1 MSNDPWYSLAVTPIE
16 ALWVVVSTIGI
27 YAVFFLLIRGFGQR
41 SLASWS
47 TLDKAIVIALGGVVG
62 RVILGYT
69 PTLAAG
75 IIGLITLF
83 TMMRLEEYLRRTK
96 RGVYLSSKPVLLM
109 AGEEILAD
117 NLKKARIQ
125 NDELYFKLRQAG
137 IHNFS
142 EVSIVLLEPT
152 GDVSVM
158 RRGVPV
164 ERELLRRVAD
174 RERIPSEL
182 LLPER
187 DGRQST

>member
-1 MSNDPWYSLAVTPIE
+1 MSNDPWYSLGITPVE
-16 ALWVVVSTIGI
+16 ALWVVVSAIGI
-27 YAVFFLLIRGFGQR
+27 YAVFFLLIRSFGQR

-75 IIGLITLF
+75 IIGLLTLF

-96 RGVYLSSKPVLLM
+96 RGVYLSSRPVLLM
-109 AGEEILAD
+109 AGREILAD
-117 NLKKARIQ
+117 NLRRARIQ

-142 EVSIVLLEPT
+142 EVSLVLLEPT
-152 GDVSVM
+152 GDVSVL

-164 ERELLRRVAD
+164 EPELLRRVAD
-174 RERIPSEL
+174 KDRIPREL
-182 LLPER
+182 LLPE
-187 DGRQST
+187 DGS

>member
-1 MSNDPWYSLAVTPIE
+1 MSNNPWYSLGITPVE
-16 ALWVVVSTIGI
+16 ALWVVVSAFGI
-27 YAVFFLLIRGFGQR
+27 YLAFFLLIRGFGQR
-41 SLASWS
+41 ALASWS
-47 TLDKAIVIALGGVVG
+47 TLDKTIVIALGAVVG

-75 IIGLITLF
+75 IVGLLTMF
-83 TMMRLEEYLRRTK
+83 TMLRLEGYLRRTK
-96 RGVYLSSKPVLLM
+96 HGVYLSSKPILLM
-109 AGEEILAD
+109 AGEEILVD
-117 NLKKARIQ
+117 NLKKTRIQ

-158 RRGVPV
+158 RRGVLV

-174 RERIPSEL
+174 RDRIPREL
-182 LLPER
+182 LMPE
-187 DGRQST
+187 

>member
-1 MSNDPWYSLAVTPIE
+1 MSNDPWYSLGITPVE
-16 ALWVVVSTIGI
+16 ALWVVVSAVGI

-75 IIGLITLF
+75 IVGLVSLF
-83 TMMRLEEYLRRTK
+83 AMMRLEEYLRRTK
-96 RGVYLSSKPVLLM
+96 RGVYLSSRPVLLM
-109 AGEEILAD
+109 AGDEILAD

-142 EVSIVLLEPT
+142 EVSVVLLEPT
-152 GDVSVM
+152 GDVSVL

-164 ERELLRRVAD
+164 DRELLRRVAD
-174 RERIPSEL
+174 RDRIPGEL
-182 LLPER
+182 LLPEP
-187 DGRQST
+187 DGRQGS

>member
-1 MSNDPWYSLAVTPIE
+1 MSNDPWYSLGITPIE

>member
-1 MSNDPWYSLAVTPIE
+1 MSNNPWYSLGITPVE
-16 ALWVVVSTIGI
+16 ALWVVLSAFGI
-27 YAVFFLLIRGFGQR
+27 YLAFFLLIRSFGQR

-75 IIGLITLF
+75 VIGLLTLF
-83 TMMRLEEYLRRTK
+83 TMMRLEEFLRRTK

-137 IHNFS
+137 INNFS

-174 RERIPSEL
+174 RDRIPTDL
-182 LLPER
+182 LLPE
-187 DGRQST
+187 

>member
-1 MSNDPWYSLAVTPIE
+1 MSNDPWYSLGITPIE
-16 ALWVVVSTIGI
+16 ALWVVVSAIGI
-27 YAVFFLLIRGFGQR
+27 YAAFFLLIRGFGQR
-41 SLASWS
+41 ALASWS

-69 PTLAAG
+69 PTLAGG
-75 IIGLITLF
+75 IVGLITLF

-109 AGEEILAD
+109 AGDEILAD

-137 IHNFS
+137 IRSFS

-174 RERIPSEL
+174 RDRIPSEL

-187 DGRQST
+187 DGNQHS